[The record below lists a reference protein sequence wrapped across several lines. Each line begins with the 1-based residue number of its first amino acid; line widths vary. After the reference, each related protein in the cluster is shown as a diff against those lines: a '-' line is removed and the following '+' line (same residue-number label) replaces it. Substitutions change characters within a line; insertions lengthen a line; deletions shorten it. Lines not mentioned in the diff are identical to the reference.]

1 MIDVIVTGGTG
12 FIGRHLVTRLHEES
26 LDVLPTNSKLGDVAD
41 QKTWGQLPNADVVVH
56 LAGQT
61 FVPNSWAH
69 SAEYMR
75 VNLLGTVQALEY
87 CRARNSRLVF
97 LSSYMYGVPKSLPIP
112 ETAQLSAQNPY
123 ALSKLLAEEACR
135 FYAEKFGVRVT
146 ILRPFNAYG
155 AGQAATF
162 LIPSIISQVV
172 AGDTIRV
179 MDLVPKRD
187 FIYVLDL
194 VDAISVSINSNF
206 SGGVFN
212 IGSGI
217 SYSVEEL
224 VSTIQLVLGTSLPV
238 VSANER
244 RSGEIMDTVA
254 DISAAHDAL
263 GWVPRFSLR
272 EGLVDM
278 LLCK

>member
-12 FIGRHLVTRLHEES
+12 FIGRHLVTRLHKES
-26 LDVLPTNSKLGDVAD
+26 IDVLPTNSKLGDVAD
-41 QKTWGQLPNADVVVH
+41 QKTWGQLPHADVVVH
-56 LAGQT
+56 LAGRT
-61 FVPNSWAH
+61 FVPDSWVH

-97 LSSYMYGVPKSLPIP
+97 LSSYVYGVPKALPIP

-135 FYAEKFGVRVT
+135 FYVEKFGVRVT

-179 MDLVPKRD
+179 MDLAPKRD

-194 VDAISVSINSNF
+194 VEAISVSINSNF
-206 SGGVFN
+206 SGGIFN

-224 VSTIQLVLGTSLPV
+224 VSTVQLVLGTSLPV

-244 RSGEIMDTVA
+244 RSGEIMDTIA

-263 GWVPRFSLR
+263 GWIPHFSLR
-272 EGLVDM
+272 DGLVDM